1 MSQMSFYLSRTHAK
15 KKKSHP
21 IKNISQR
28 MSQMSFYLSRTQ
40 VKKIKSHPVK
50 NISQR
55 MTQMSFYLSEALVAP
70 ISGAAAF
77 IRKCTTNIWIN
88 VFSMPNLAVCTS
100 LRKWKFQLEKCYE
113 GLLKY
118 YLSCIAIYIGKPRS
132 CGLL

>member
-1 MSQMSFYLSRTHAK
+1 
-15 KKKSHP
+15 
-21 IKNISQR
+21 
-28 MSQMSFYLSRTQ
+28 
-40 VKKIKSHPVK
+40 
-50 NISQR
+50 

-100 LRKWKFQLEKCYE
+100 QRKWKFQLEKCYE

-118 YLSCIAIYIGKPRS
+118 YLSCIAIYDREAEELWIIIEAMCSYFNRYRRSQPRWHCRIHIVDS
-132 CGLL
+132 GYH